1 VPSAPA
7 STAWRILSQSRHKS
21 NNTRAPDNYQAAY
34 VRYPGSWLTEKG
46 ILVMNPV
53 PEVKTEKFS
62 RTEGK
67 TTAKLQTMSNPSLL
81 FGKQRSLKPSRSLGN
96 EKAFIR
102 IG

>member
-1 VPSAPA
+1 
-7 STAWRILSQSRHKS
+7 
-21 NNTRAPDNYQAAY
+21 
-34 VRYPGSWLTEKG
+34 
-46 ILVMNPV
+46 MNPV

-67 TTAKLQTMSNPSLL
+67 TPAKLQTMSNPSLL